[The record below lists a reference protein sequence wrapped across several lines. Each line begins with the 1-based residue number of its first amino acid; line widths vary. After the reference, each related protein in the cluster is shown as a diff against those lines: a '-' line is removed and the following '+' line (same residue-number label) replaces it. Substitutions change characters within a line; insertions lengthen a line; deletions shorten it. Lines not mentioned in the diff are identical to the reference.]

1 MICQNVVCFTF
12 YEYFT
17 DHAYMYVIVVSWSE
31 QFIQMCTTSGSISNI
46 MHNETCVK
54 ISCLILNQLILT
66 MKPDY
71 AVSHAHISGLC
82 SSSNVCTLFL

>member
-1 MICQNVVCFTF
+1 MICQNVACFTF
-12 YEYFT
+12 YEYVA

-31 QFIQMCTTSGSISNI
+31 QFIQMCTTIVAQYQISCI
-46 MHNETCVK
+46 MKRVK